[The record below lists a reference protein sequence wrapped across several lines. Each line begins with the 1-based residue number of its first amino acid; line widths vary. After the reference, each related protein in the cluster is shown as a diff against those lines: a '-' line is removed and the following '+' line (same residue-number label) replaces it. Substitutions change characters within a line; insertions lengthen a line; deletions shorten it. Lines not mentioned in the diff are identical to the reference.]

1 MPVMNVKATE
11 PDDAI
16 RTATVQGFVYITD
29 INKERRKIS
38 ILAPASGRDP
48 QKPLLLGT
56 WPEQYINLVG

>member
-1 MPVMNVKATE
+1 MPVINAKANE
-11 PDDAI
+11 SPEAI

-29 INKERRKIS
+29 VNKDRRKIS

-48 QKPLLLGT
+48 QKPLLLGS

>member
-1 MPVMNVKATE
+1 MNVKATE

-29 INKERRKIS
+29 INKDRRKIS